1 MPLAAVRF
9 GPKAGVT
16 TYTDTASGRY
26 TPSAST
32 AIVKQV
38 VFCNTAGS
46 ASTVTL
52 GVGTSDTAANRL
64 LSSMTIAANETIT
77 YNTNIYLTSSEK
89 LYFITGATTVTVTIN
104 AYEE

>member
-1 MPLAAVRF
+1 MAVAPVRF

-16 TYTDTASGRY
+16 TYTDTTAGRY
-26 TPSAST
+26 TPTANT

-38 VFCNTAGS
+38 AFCNTAGTS
-46 ASTVTL
+46 ATVILGIGTSDAAANRILSTVT
-52 GVGTSDTAANRL
+52 V
-64 LSSMTIAANETIT
+64 AANETLT

-89 LYFITGATTVTVTIN
+89 LYFITSATTVTVTIN

>member
-1 MPLAAVRF
+1 MTITPVRF

-16 TYTDTASGRY
+16 TYTDTTSGRY

-38 VFCNTAGS
+38 VFANTAGT
-46 ASTVTL
+46 AATVTL
-52 GVGTSDTAANRL
+52 GVGTSDVAENRL
-64 LSSMTIAANETIT
+64 LSTVSVAANETLT
-77 YNTNIYLTSSEK
+77 YNTNIYMTSSEK
-89 LYFITGATTVTVTIN
+89 LYFVTSATTVTVTIN